1 MTRDIGIRS
10 LRPGYRNLEE
20 VKEDEN
26 TKRYIETVVN
36 QRAEAR
42 DTQEVDPLDETLV
55 NRMPSINLELKP
67 PVTQEVTPK
76 VTKGFRSQRD
86 YENYITSRARL
97 KEEAKEAREL
107 RSAIN
112 TDRIVS
118 QVDKMVKKYDGPSPS
133 QEDTINQLNKLKS
146 WAQPTP
152 IGLGNKYKSDIRSPN
167 SKKRDAYVAKQKW
180 INDQKKP
187 EAFAKS
193 EDPTNYRYNKHT
205 GTFRNELGQE
215 ETMMNAHKSNEKKTK
230 WPPGAVRFAQDEA
243 DHLNGIKK
251 QTYEQG
257 GRVGPKPKYVSA
269 QDIVD
274 LHERSEPKATPLQE
288 KKLHQRLR
296 NHNERT
302 GQFKNLPKEEELHPY
317 DQYHEEKLIEI
328 ADKGKSITL
337 PLIDPIFKKSA
348 QPEPTKGARYI
359 PWYERMGNKDA

>member
-1 MTRDIGIRS
+1 MSRDIGIRS

-36 QRAEAR
+36 HRAEAR

-107 RSAIN
+107 RQAIN
-112 TDRIVS
+112 TNKIVD
-118 QVDKMVKKYDGPSPS
+118 QVDKLVNKYDGPS

-152 IGLGNKYKSDIRSPN
+152 VGLGNKYKSDTRSPN
-167 SKKRDAYVAKQKW
+167 QKKRDAYVEKKRDQAKFK
-180 INDQKKP
+180 
-187 EAFAKS
+187 
-193 EDPTNYRYNKHT
+193 YNNTT

-215 ETMMNAHKSNEKKTK
+215 KGMMDAHRSNEGNYIP
-230 WPPGAVRFAQDEA
+230 WHERMAQEEA
-243 DHLNGIKK
+243 EALNEVKR
-251 QTYEQG
+251 TAWEQG
-257 GRVGPKPKYVSA
+257 GKVKPEPKYVSA
-269 QDIVD
+269 QDVKNVYQ
-274 LHERSEPKATPLQE
+274 PKQPVANPLQM
-288 KKLHQRLR
+288 KKLHQRLQ
-296 NHNERT
+296 NHTQRT
-302 GQFKNLPKEEELHPY
+302 GQFKNLPKEEE
-317 DQYHEEKLIEI
+317 IE
-328 ADKGKSITL
+328 
-337 PLIDPIFKKSA
+337 
-348 QPEPTKGARYI
+348 
-359 PWYERMGNKDA
+359 

>member
-1 MTRDIGIRS
+1 MSNRDVGIRN
-10 LRPGYRNLEE
+10 LLPGVRSEEERQEDQKAKKDIQNLLE
-20 VKEDEN
+20 
-26 TKRYIETVVN
+26 
-36 QRAEAR
+36 QR
-42 DTQEVDPLDETLV
+42 TQMAPEVDPLVNYFPTETLDL
-55 NRMPSINLELKP
+55 SSKP
-67 PVTQEVTPK
+67 VEK
-76 VTKGFRSQRD
+76 TK
-86 YENYITSRARL
+86 ET
-97 KEEAKEAREL
+97 EEAKEARET

-112 TDRIVS
+112 TDKIVS
-118 QVDKMVKKYDGPSPS
+118 QVNKLVNKYDGPST
-133 QEDTINQLNKLKS
+133 EKTIGQLKALKK

-152 IGLGNKYKSDIRSPN
+152 VGLGNKYKSDTRSPN
-167 SKKRDAYVAKQKW
+167 QKKRDAYVEKKR
-180 INDQKKP
+180 DQARFK
-187 EAFAKS
+187 
-193 EDPTNYRYNKHT
+193 YNNTT

-215 ETMMNAHKSNEKKTK
+215 KGMMDAHRSNEKKTK

-317 DQYHEEKLIEI
+317 EQYHEEKLIEI

-337 PLIDPIFKKSA
+337 PLIDPIFKKSV

>member
-1 MTRDIGIRS
+1 MSRDDGGIRN
-10 LRPGYRNLEE
+10 LLPGIKTMEE
-20 VKEDEN
+20 IKEDQKAE
-26 TKRYIETVVN
+26 KVVRDLIE
-36 QRAEAR
+36 QRPMITPEP
-42 DTQEVDPLDETLV
+42 DPLVNLASYIPTNTLDL
-55 NRMPSINLELKP
+55 SSKP
-67 PVTQEVTPK
+67 IEKTK
-76 VTKGFRSQRD
+76 DTKGFNSQRD
-86 YENYITSRARL
+86 YENYLTSRARL

-107 RSAIN
+107 RQAIN
-112 TDRIVS
+112 TNKIVD
-118 QVDKMVKKYDGPSPS
+118 QADKMVKKYDGPST
-133 QEDTINQLNKLKS
+133 EKTIGQLKALKK
-146 WAQPTP
+146 WAQPKP
-152 IGLGNKYKSDIRSPN
+152 VALGNNYRSDTRTPVQR
-167 SKKRDAYVAKQKW
+167 KRDEAKFKW
-180 INDQKKP
+180 NN
-187 EAFAKS
+187 
-193 EDPTNYRYNKHT
+193 TT

-215 ETMMNAHKSNEKKTK
+215 KGMMDAHRSNEKKTK

-251 QTYEQG
+251 QSYEQG

-274 LHERSEPKATPLQE
+274 LHERLEPRATPPQE

-337 PLIDPIFKKSA
+337 PLIDPIFKKSV

-359 PWYERMGNKDA
+359 PWYERMAGNKDE

>member
-1 MTRDIGIRS
+1 MGRDDGGIRN
-10 LRPGYRNLEE
+10 LLPGIKTMDEI
-20 VKEDEN
+20 KEDQKAE
-26 TKRYIETVVN
+26 KVVRDLIE
-36 QRAEAR
+36 QRPMITPEP
-42 DTQEVDPLDETLV
+42 DPLVNLASYIPTNTLDL
-55 NRMPSINLELKP
+55 SSKP
-67 PVTQEVTPK
+67 IEKTK
-76 VTKGFRSQRD
+76 DTKGFNSQRD
-86 YENYITSRARL
+86 YENYLTSRARL
-97 KEEAKEAREL
+97 KEEDREAREI

-112 TDRIVS
+112 TDKIVD
-118 QVDKMVKKYDGPSPS
+118 QVDKMVKKYDGPST
-133 QEDTINQLNKLKS
+133 EKTIGQLKALKK
-146 WAQPTP
+146 WAQPKP
-152 IGLGNKYKSDIRSPN
+152 VALGNNYRSDTRTPVQR
-167 SKKRDAYVAKQKW
+167 KRDEAKFKW
-180 INDQKKP
+180 NN
-187 EAFAKS
+187 
-193 EDPTNYRYNKHT
+193 TT

-215 ETMMNAHKSNEKKTK
+215 KGMMDAHRSNEKKTK

-251 QTYEQG
+251 QSYEQG

-274 LHERSEPKATPLQE
+274 LHERLEPRATPPQE

-337 PLIDPIFKKSA
+337 PLIDPIFKKSV

-359 PWYERMGNKDA
+359 PWYERMAGNKDE

>member
-1 MTRDIGIRS
+1 MSRDIGIRS

-76 VTKGFRSQRD
+76 VTKGFKSQKD
-86 YENYITSRARL
+86 YENYIVSRARRN
-97 KEEAKEAREL
+97 EEAKEVREL

-112 TDRIVS
+112 TDKIVS
-118 QVDKMVKKYDGPSPS
+118 QVNKLVKKYDGPSPS

-152 IGLGNKYKSDIRSPN
+152 VGLGNKYKSDTRSPN
-167 SKKRDAYVAKQKW
+167 QKKRDAYVEKKR
-180 INDQKKP
+180 DQARFK
-187 EAFAKS
+187 
-193 EDPTNYRYNKHT
+193 YNNTT

-215 ETMMNAHKSNEKKTK
+215 KGMMDAHRSNEKKTK

-251 QTYEQG
+251 QSYEQG

-274 LHERSEPKATPLQE
+274 LHERLEPRATPPQE

-359 PWYERMGNKDA
+359 PWYERMGNKNE

>member
-1 MTRDIGIRS
+1 MSRDDGGIRN
-10 LRPGYRNLEE
+10 LLPGIKTMEE
-20 VKEDEN
+20 IKEDQKAE
-26 TKRYIETVVN
+26 KVVRDLIE
-36 QRAEAR
+36 QRPMITPEP
-42 DTQEVDPLDETLV
+42 DPLVNLASYIPTNTLDL
-55 NRMPSINLELKP
+55 SSKP
-67 PVTQEVTPK
+67 IEKTK
-76 VTKGFRSQRD
+76 DTKGFNSQRD
-86 YENYITSRARL
+86 YENYLTSRARL
-97 KEEAKEAREL
+97 KEEDREAREI

-112 TDRIVS
+112 TDKIVD
-118 QVDKMVKKYDGPSPS
+118 QVDKMVKKYDGPST
-133 QEDTINQLNKLKS
+133 EKTIGQLKALKK
-146 WAQPTP
+146 WAQPKP
-152 IGLGNKYKSDIRSPN
+152 VALGNNYRSDTRTPVQR
-167 SKKRDAYVAKQKW
+167 KRDEAKFKW
-180 INDQKKP
+180 NN
-187 EAFAKS
+187 
-193 EDPTNYRYNKHT
+193 TT

-215 ETMMNAHKSNEKKTK
+215 KGMMDAHRSNEKKTK

-337 PLIDPIFKKSA
+337 PLIDPIFKKSV

-359 PWYERMGNKDA
+359 PWYERMAGNKDE

>member
-1 MTRDIGIRS
+1 MSRDIGIRN
-10 LRPGYRNLEE
+10 LLPGVRSANEI
-20 VKEDEN
+20 KEDEKAKKDIQN
-26 TKRYIETVVN
+26 LLE
-36 QRAEAR
+36 QR
-42 DTQEVDPLDETLV
+42 TQIAPEVPEVDPLVGYFPTETLDL
-55 NRMPSINLELKP
+55 SSKP
-67 PVTQEVTPK
+67 VEK
-76 VTKGFRSQRD
+76 TK
-86 YENYITSRARL
+86 ET
-97 KEEAKEAREL
+97 EEAKEARET

-112 TDRIVS
+112 TDKIVS
-118 QVDKMVKKYDGPSPS
+118 QVNKLVNKYDGPST
-133 QEDTINQLNKLKS
+133 EKTIGQLKALKK

-152 IGLGNKYKSDIRSPN
+152 VGLGNKYKSDTRSPN
-167 SKKRDAYVAKQKW
+167 QKKRDAYVEKKR
-180 INDQKKP
+180 DQARFK
-187 EAFAKS
+187 
-193 EDPTNYRYNKHT
+193 YNNTT

-215 ETMMNAHKSNEKKTK
+215 KGMMDAHRSNEKKTK

-251 QTYEQG
+251 QTYEEG

-359 PWYERMGNKDA
+359 PWYERMGNKNE